1 MTNLL
6 TIVENA
12 HALWEYLLSLRFFWP
27 AILCVVGV
35 LYEVLDIGKFFTE
48 PLYSAMVPASIILAA
63 LVLLA
68 SATVRLPHEKRWLMR
83 AEKLLDACDFDQ
95 AAQLLTAPPPLL
107 GFAARAARQAM
118 LIRLK
123 IETGDLRA
131 AYQTL
136 IAAEKTVLLP
146 NERLR
151 ILLSKAQLL
160 FNAGNY
166 AAFGQLLA
174 ATPGER
180 IRGYNHLNAQSYYEQ
195 AWAQLQATP
204 VPALYPVVLHNLLIS
219 YGMQH
224 APTKALRLLATYRQ
238 AVKPDNVEQVQA
250 LLSQHQAQAAL
261 QDADQIAQATWP
273 HASMTQ
279 YAFGLA
285 YFYWQVANR
294 ADLATTWLTRFN
306 QSGQRLAHSAAW
318 LRKQHAQLTA
328 WLENNLKNGATQPHA
343 VGLAN

>member
-1 MTNLL
+1 
-6 TIVENA
+6 
-12 HALWEYLLSLRFFWP
+12 
-27 AILCVVGV
+27 
-35 LYEVLDIGKFFTE
+35 
-48 PLYSAMVPASIILAA
+48 
-63 LVLLA
+63 
-68 SATVRLPHEKRWLMR
+68 
-83 AEKLLDACDFDQ
+83 
-95 AAQLLTAPPPLL
+95 
-107 GFAARAARQAM
+107 
-118 LIRLK
+118 
-123 IETGDLRA
+123 LRA

-151 ILLSKAQLL
+151 ILLSKVQLL

-204 VPALYPVVLHNLLIS
+204 VPALYPVVLHNLMIS